1 MVAVVVAAR
10 VVFHQVINTKC
21 LSGNIHV
28 VCMVRMYARVE
39 LDPQEMASNEQWVIT
54 E

>member
-28 VCMVRMYARVE
+28 VCMHARVE